1 MSTDPPK
8 KKTTPHYSDKTRRKA
23 INMVL
28 NFGHSCDS
36 AGKAVGCNGSTVK
49 RWLIAHFDAKK
60 VIAPQEKAALR
71 GGLKALIAYKQKKL
85 IDILSIRFIDMRK
98 KPSKEKCA
106 LIAKHSNKYP
116 VQILCDALNVDRSTF
131 SRYLNPRPNLT
142 AQRLESLIA
151 ETKAIHREF
160 RGTLS
165 ASRIFQTL
173 RARGFKCS
181 VATVYKICDELQIP
195 RLPPKRANID
205 QGLRRLVSE

>member
-49 RWLIAHFDAKK
+49 RWLIAHFEAKK

-71 GGLKALIAYKQKKL
+71 DGLKALIAYKQKKL

-151 ETKAIHREF
+151 ET
-160 RGTLS
+160 LS
-165 ASRIFQTL
+165 DDHHVHEVIDLLQHTGQKQRPIEPHYMHGGIAARKVCHFSTHLEVRLSL
-173 RARGFKCS
+173 RA
-181 VATVYKICDELQIP
+181 E
-195 RLPPKRANID
+195 
-205 QGLRRLVSE
+205 